1 MSAKTVA
8 ALLEESH
15 LAHQAYRD
23 NLPRRIPS
31 TPGKTQSVPGDAA
44 AAQAALQEAYDTR
57 KAALFMDPER
67 GDPAWQDEAT
77 TYDHDALMLF
87 YAEQLHIWGGPL

>member
-23 NLPRRIPS
+23 NLPRRVPAG
-31 TPGKTQSVPGDAA
+31 PGKTQPIPGDAA

-57 KAALFMDPER
+57 KAALFIDQAR
-67 GDPAWQDEAT
+67 TDPAWQDELP
-77 TYDHDALMLF
+77 TYDHDALMRF
-87 YAEQLHIWGGPL
+87 YAEQLHIWAAQR